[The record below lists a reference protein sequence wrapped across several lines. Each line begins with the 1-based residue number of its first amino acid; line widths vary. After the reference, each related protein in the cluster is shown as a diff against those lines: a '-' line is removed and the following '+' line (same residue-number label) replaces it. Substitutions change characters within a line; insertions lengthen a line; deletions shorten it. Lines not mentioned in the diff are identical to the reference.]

1 MITDYPVWFSQNY
14 IYKNFR
20 IQYLYHDHTQMHS
33 ATLNACAYQ
42 HHCNIALIPT
52 KLLPSHKHN
61 LKRPIWIWRI
71 LFSTATRLQISCQQ
85 VLSGYWKRRIA
96 IALVPC
102 HHCFQ
107 FSYLVASSF
116 QLPFQSLWWPVPSV
130 TIKKTVDSISAPC
143 FVPGFHAGVWFPA
156 YPQKA
161 VVLDKCF
168 QQQSAVLR
176 SFVCVCRLLLVL
188 FVFFSWHVL
197 LHHYHFAHLLC
208 LCIQRFDL

>member
-1 MITDYPVWFSQNY
+1 
-14 IYKNFR
+14 
-20 IQYLYHDHTQMHS
+20 MHW

-61 LKRPIWIWRI
+61 IKRPNWIWRM
-71 LFSTATRLQISCQQ
+71 LFSTATGLQVS
-85 VLSGYWKRRIA
+85 VWLLEAAHR
-96 IALVPC
+96 
-102 HHCFQ
+102 HCACTMSPL
-107 FSYLVASSF
+107 FSIQLRCSF

-130 TIKKTVDSISAPC
+130 TIQKTVDSISASC

-156 YPQKA
+156 YAQKA

-168 QQQSAVLR
+168 QQQSAVLW
-176 SFVCVCRLLLVL
+176 SFICVCRLLLVL
-188 FVFFSWHVL
+188 FAFFSLHVL

-208 LCIQRFDL
+208 LCIQQFDL